1 MLYTALTAGFVLH
14 VQAPYLLNRFDIVLA
29 IGPLLLGMGAVEW
42 RAHRFADHARD
53 LLTRVAA
60 PRQLAVR
67 MRWRMVAETLLCM
80 AMVALPAA
88 VLLLALRQVHLLSP
102 AAITMTGAYV
112 TLAGCYFLS
121 FILAGR
127 GRFGWLSAAF
137 ATATV
142 GHLAVVLWPGWA
154 LSPIEDAAAVLGSTV
169 LLQVLLLT
177 ALFGVVGQVRQ
188 YR

>member
-1 MLYTALTAGFVLH
+1 
-14 VQAPYLLNRFDIVLA
+14 
-29 IGPLLLGMGAVEW
+29 
-42 RAHRFADHARD
+42 
-53 LLTRVAA
+53 
-60 PRQLAVR
+60 
-67 MRWRMVAETLLCM
+67 
-80 AMVALPAA
+80 
-88 VLLLALRQVHLLSP
+88 
-102 AAITMTGAYV
+102 MTGAYV

-177 ALFGVVGQVRQ
+177 ALFGVVGQVRAAELALVPAPGADQ
-188 YR
+188 ERSASRVNIAMRYMPNTTCATRARRAPANGSPASGQRSTASPVPG